1 SLCVTDISRVRYL
14 PVCYCSPTRRSSDLA
29 VWLQTAGNR
38 CARVTNGRKGGV
50 TVRQS
55 VTGRSAA
62 SLRGAMSRTAERSPR
77 LSVRSSH
84 RSEEHKSELQ
94 SRENIVCRLLLEK
107 KK

>member
-1 SLCVTDISRVRYL
+1 MAPISVIDAHSGERIPGWTGRGA
-14 PVCYCSPTRRSSDLA
+14 D
-29 VWLQTAGNR
+29 WLQTSGNR
-38 CARVTNGRKGGV
+38 CARVTNVRKGGV

-62 SLRGAMSRTAERSPR
+62 SLRGAMSRTDERSPR